1 MNSPDSLALVTL
13 CCRALADKKAEDV
26 RVLAVGE
33 KSSVTDYL
41 IIATGNSEPHLRA
54 LRVELELAVD
64 ASGAKIIG
72 LESPHDSGWIVMDLF
87 DVMVHLFLPDMRKR
101 YRLEHL
107 WREVPEVS
115 VASLLGEPEP
125 VAPSLFA
132 PKPAAPE
139 PKKSPAKAKS
149 PVKKKSPA
157 KQKAPVKKK
166 PAPVKKKSPAKKPAK
181 KLVKK
186 AVKKLVKKAV
196 KKPAKKAAKP
206 VAKKKPAAKKK
217 APAKKPA
224 AKKKSRK

>member
-13 CCRALADKKAEDV
+13 CCRALADKKAEDL

-54 LRVELELAVD
+54 LRVELEKAVD
-64 ASGAKIIG
+64 ASGTKILG
-72 LESPHDSGWIVMDLF
+72 MESPHDSGWIVMDLF

-115 VASLLGEPEP
+115 VPRLLGEPEP
-125 VAPSLFA
+125 VAPSQFA
-132 PKPAAPE
+132 PKPAAP
-139 PKKSPAKAKS
+139 A
-149 PVKKKSPA
+149 
-157 KQKAPVKKK
+157 
-166 PAPVKKKSPAKKPAK
+166 KKSPAKKKAAPAK
-181 KLVKK
+181 KP
-186 AVKKLVKKAV
+186 A
-196 KKPAKKAAKP
+196 PAKKAP
-206 VAKKKPAAKKK
+206 AKKKAAPGKKKVSAKKAAKPAAKKK

>member
-13 CCRALADKKAEDV
+13 CCRALADKKAEDL

-54 LRVELELAVD
+54 LRVDLEKAVD
-64 ASGAKIIG
+64 ASGTRIVG
-72 LESPHDSGWIVMDLF
+72 MESPHDSGWIVMDLF

-115 VASLLGEPEP
+115 VPRLLGEPEP

-132 PKPAAPE
+132 PKPAATL
-139 PKKSPAKAKS
+139 KKKAPAK
-149 PVKKKSPA
+149 
-157 KQKAPVKKK
+157 KA
-166 PAPVKKKSPAKKPAK
+166 PAKKPAAPLK
-181 KLVKK
+181 KKALAKK
-186 AVKKLVKKAV
+186 AVKTG
-196 KKPAKKAAKP
+196 
-206 VAKKKPAAKKK
+206 AKKKPAVKKK